1 MQHILIGVL
10 KMARVTVEDCIDKV
24 QDRFELVIVASQ
36 RAKELY
42 NGSPALVNRED
53 DKNTVISLREIEE
66 NKLNIESL
74 KDEVLNGFKHNGIF
88 AESDES
94 NKELEFIENEIM
106 GENVFQD
113 ETQELNNVSEE
124 ELNTVA

>member
-1 MQHILIGVL
+1 
-10 KMARVTVEDCIDKV
+10 MARVTVENCIDKV
-24 QDRFELVIVASQ
+24 DDRFELVIVASQ

-42 NGSPALVNRED
+42 NGSPALIEKDD

-66 NKLNIESL
+66 NKLNIPKIKEDVL
-74 KDEVLNGFKHNGIF
+74 LGFRRNLAFKDTEDN
-88 AESDES
+88 

-113 ETQELNNVSEE
+113 EAQELNSVSEE
-124 ELNTVA
+124 ELDTIVA